1 MTESKEQRM
10 ILAGRYQLEGLSLKQ
25 ALIKA
30 GYSEQTARCPAA
42 NGLSA
47 KRCIELALKDG
58 KETLPAT
65 LRASA
70 RELLQKK
77 LDAAMDDPESV
88 SLTSA
93 ARATE
98 VVEKVYGHSEERIE
112 PARTFAERLKWMQDV
127 TAALNRR
134 ENLIDSAVDR
144 AVTVDAVVI
153 DAGPEDPGTPEN

>member
-1 MTESKEQRM
+1 M
-10 ILAGRYQLEGLSLKQ
+10 ILAGRYQLEGLSFKR
-25 ALIKA
+25 ALMKA
-30 GYSEQTARCPAA
+30 GYSESTARCPQL
-42 NGLSA
+42 NGLNA
-47 KRCIELALKDG
+47 KQCVELALKDG

-112 PARTFAERLKWMQDV
+112 PARTFAERLKWMQGV
-127 TAALNRR
+127 TAVLNRR
-134 ENLIDSAVDR
+134 ENVI
-144 AVTVDAVVI
+144 DAVVV
-153 DAGPEDPGTPEN
+153 DAETEDPGAS